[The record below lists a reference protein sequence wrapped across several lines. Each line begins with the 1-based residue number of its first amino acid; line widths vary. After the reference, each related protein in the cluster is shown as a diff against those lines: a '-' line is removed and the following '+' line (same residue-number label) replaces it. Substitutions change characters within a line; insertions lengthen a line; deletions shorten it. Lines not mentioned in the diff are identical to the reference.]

1 PLCPSLRYTAK
12 VWPEIAHTID
22 DVDRAMRWGFGWEL
36 GPFEIMDAIG
46 PHEALDGVFPPG
58 RQRCRD
64 NGLPPTTPDLRILK
78 AAKDRDRVDRRR
90 PHSRRRRH
98 QGDARSRSRP
108 SAVDQRRRAPLRP
121 AGL

>member
-1 PLCPSLRYTAK
+1 MEYRPRQSPRLPALETARAIEDPRARLRTLFTGADKVGQFLRDTLGPTLRYTAK

-58 RQRCRD
+58 RQ
-64 NGLPPTTPDLRILK
+64 
-78 AAKDRDRVDRRR
+78 
-90 PHSRRRRH
+90 
-98 QGDARSRSRP
+98 
-108 SAVDQRRRAPLRP
+108 
-121 AGL
+121 